1 MLCSL
6 QIERMWLTKM
16 KPDCCGFAARGGQK
30 DPKGVSV
37 RLGGGEK
44 VEIELQAAETQA
56 RPSEAVS
63 RHRAERRGAA
73 SCELGPFA
81 GACQTR
87 VQGGS
92 LTMRCVAVGGNFLG
106 LATATALLRSEGRSC
121 TALHGAARPIQ
132 VVALGR
138 QRTCICRLTLQRA
151 L

>member
-92 LTMRCVAVGGNFLG
+92 LTMRCGAVGGNFLG
-106 LATATALLRSEGRSC
+106 LATATALRSEGRSC
-121 TALHGAARPIQ
+121 TALHGQ
-132 VVALGR
+132 YKS
-138 QRTCICRLTLQRA
+138 
-151 L
+151 